1 MSDSLYAVRG
11 AATGGGGGGGA
22 PSGPAGGDLGGT
34 YPNPTVTD
42 LTITSEA
49 HGDLLR
55 RGATVWERVSAKT
68 SGNVVA
74 GDGTD
79 VVSQAIATTLA
90 VNAAA
95 NLAAIGGAAGP
106 VYPDLSAGSIVATG
120 GVTGVATATTFT
132 ATTAIGAAVND
143 RSELTIS
150 WPAVSL
156 GAEVTFRAV
165 FTLAGAGDIIADLT
179 LTLGGSLAGQRL
191 TLRVD
196 ENGNTTMDPGG
207 GSSWPGTPRGYSPS
221 APRATTWIKVR
232 VDPLG
237 AAVWAA
243 ATSQFTGALY
253 AVGGANLFAT
263 NTANTP
269 SITSL
274 KFSLAQ
280 VTTTATGVS
289 TIVVDNVSVRPL

>member
-1 MSDSLYAVRG
+1 MG
-11 AATGGGGGGGA
+11 AIRPGGGGGA
-22 PSGPAGGDLGGT
+22 SLPVADPADLLAGATPERFVVTDDVGNGAGISSSQAAALIGVIS
-34 YPNPTVTD
+34 YPN
-42 LTITSEA
+42 L
-49 HGDLLR
+49 G
-55 RGATVWERVSAKT
+55 
-68 SGNVVA
+68 
-74 GDGTD
+74 
-79 VVSQAIATTLA
+79 
-90 VNAAA
+90 
-95 NLAAIGGAAGP
+95 
-106 VYPDLSAGSIVATG
+106 AGSIVATG

-132 ATTAIGAAVND
+132 ATTAIGAAVNNK
-143 RSELTIS
+143 SELTIS

-237 AAVWAA
+237 VAVWAA

-280 VTTTATGVS
+280 VTAVATGVS